1 MAQRH
6 PTGLGRGNASSL
18 KHIGGQF
25 KSQTTV
31 PNKDHIAKKDVDLQ
45 CGPTNRSH
53 DSPYF
58 PDVTKPANN
67 GSEWITVDRQPT
79 AVQRH
84 SSGYTAHHGG
94 HTTSPNIDSHDGMT
108 STSRW
113 HSEKAKV
120 QPWNGLGQVL
130 RKSNTTAEVSQAG
143 KGSKTSSMETRKDS
157 TSSRVSFGDRNGYS

>member
-6 PTGLGRGNASSL
+6 PTSLGRGNVASL

-25 KSQTTV
+25 KSQTTA
-31 PNKDHIAKKDVDLQ
+31 PNKDHIAKRDVDLQ
-45 CGPTNRSH
+45 HGPTDRNH
-53 DSPYF
+53 NSPYF
-58 PDVTKPANN
+58 LDATKSASN

-79 AVQRH
+79 AAQRH
-84 SSGYTAHHGG
+84 LSGYTAHYGG
-94 HTTSPNIDSHDGMT
+94 HTTSPNIDSHHGMT
-108 STSRW
+108 PMPRW

-157 TSSRVSFGDRNGYS
+157 TSSRASFGDRNGYT